1 MIAAAPID
9 RVLSRF
15 KPVEGES
22 DRQKALREG
31 TGGLALHWLRAVQDG
46 SPDELK
52 RMDAAIDMLAD
63 AMAEACA
70 ACKA

>member
-22 DRQKALREG
+22 DRQRALREG
-31 TGGLALHWLRAVQDG
+31 AGGLALHWLRVVHGGA
-46 SPDELK
+46 PDELK
-52 RMDAAIDMLAD
+52 VMDTAIDLLAD
-63 AMAEACA
+63 AMEIACT
-70 ACKA
+70 ACKT